1 MACIV
6 QDCTEVSERQNV
18 LSDAPK
24 LQKNI
29 FRSASLFTYKSGPS
43 NAYLSNKLWNHDQIC
58 LHFVSKLVSELR
70 CKKNRELKHWEP
82 GTHRIPTL
90 QFPVTDT
97 ATASMAFIVSRSMLC
112 FEERYRGGGPGPEK
126 AETLQKFHVCHAAKD
141 FSHDTIRRY
150 QKLHGTS
157 KALNKSIASFMNVR
171 S

>member
-1 MACIV
+1 MVACIV

-43 NAYLSNKLWNHDQIC
+43 NAYLSNKLWNHDTK
-58 LHFVSKLVSELR
+58 FVW
-70 CKKNRELKHWEP
+70 CKKNREPKHWEP